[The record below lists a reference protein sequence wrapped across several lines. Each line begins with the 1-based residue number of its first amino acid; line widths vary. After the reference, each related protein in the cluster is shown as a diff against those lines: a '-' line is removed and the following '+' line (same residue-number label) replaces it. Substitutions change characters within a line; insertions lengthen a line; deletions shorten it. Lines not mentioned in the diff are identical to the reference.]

1 MSRDLLVGLRPPP
14 PPAELRARV
23 LAAAHR
29 AASTVASP
37 SRRRESLLDRLWAAR
52 WLRLAWL
59 GAVLV
64 LLALHADLAGRD
76 APTSAPMPTYAETG
90 GNGGFVLFRPRPAK
104 WTLAQFRNPTA
115 EPGLGL

>member
-1 MSRDLLVGLRPPP
+1 MSRDPLAGLRPPP
-14 PPAELRARV
+14 PPAALRARV
-23 LAAAHR
+23 LAAAQR
-29 AASTVASP
+29 ASP
-37 SRRRESLLDRLWAAR
+37 TGESRRRESLPDRLWAAR

-76 APTSAPMPTYAETG
+76 APTPLPMPAYAETAEDG
-90 GNGGFVLFRPRPAK
+90 SFDFFRPRPSQ
-104 WTLAQFRNPTA
+104 WTLAQFRHPTT